1 MVSIRIYN
9 EGQCWDVIIQRS
21 GDEIISFEFNTKKD
35 AVAFASRAYDFFS
48 DVTDVQLIKPY
59 STSVG
64 SSDSEGKELA
74 GSTPA

>member
-1 MVSIRIYN
+1 MISIRIYD
-9 EGQCWDVIIQRS
+9 ERECWDVIIERS
-21 GDEIISFEFNTKKD
+21 DDEIISFEFNTKKD

-64 SSDSEGKELA
+64 SSDSDGKQLS